1 MINGLWTEI
10 RANRRMRQKQLEAVT
25 NMKPIF
31 APILLAFAL
40 AMAAPQA
47 MAQDSTNRVS
57 QNTAWS
63 VFVEETPKECWAVS
77 TPKETVNTK
86 NGRPVAVNRGTI
98 LMMVSWR
105 PAQNIA
111 GEVYFTGGYPF
122 KEGSTVELTIG
133 GDTFQLF
140 TKGEDAW
147 PASPTD
153 DAKIINAMKRGA
165 EATAVAE
172 SKRGTRTEDTFSL
185 LGFTA
190 AVEDAAKRCGG

>member
-1 MINGLWTEI
+1 M
-10 RANRRMRQKQLEAVT
+10 QLEAVR
-25 NMKPIF
+25 NMNSKLASLVF
-31 APILLAFAL
+31 AVAL
-40 AMAAPQA
+40 AGATPVA

-57 QNTAWS
+57 ANTAWS
-63 VFVEETPKECWAVS
+63 VFVEDSPKECWAVS

-98 LMMVSWR
+98 LMMISWR

-122 KEGSTVELTIG
+122 KPGSTVELTISG
-133 GDTFQLF
+133 STFQLF

-147 PASPTD
+147 PASPED
-153 DAKIINAMKRGA
+153 DAKIIAAMKRGA
-165 EATAVAE
+165 DAVAVAV
-172 SKRGTRTEDTFSL
+172 SSRGTRTQDTFNL